1 MDRTDPKLSRKPG
14 FSRSQAVRA
23 GGVAFCALLVA
34 MSASIATGLHPATEP
49 SRIDRE
55 AHHLLI
61 AQEPGPADIDR
72 VAALTRR
79 SLQKR
84 PLDGAAHLRAAY
96 LSVLASGRLDP
107 DANSAILR
115 SYAVEPLGSELT
127 LWRLGFVLDN
137 WTGASPDVRKAALR
151 EMTAVYPRRSWDFDA
166 LARTA
171 EDPQGRMVATITTKR
186 LRRELNARLQT
197 PPA

>member
-1 MDRTDPKLSRKPG
+1 MDRTGRGLSRKAGP
-14 FSRSQAVRA
+14 SRSQVVRA
-23 GGVAFCALLVA
+23 GGVAFCGAVAALSVSMA
-34 MSASIATGLHPATEP
+34 AGLHPAAEP

-55 AHHLLI
+55 TQHLL
-61 AQEPGPADIDR
+61 AAPEASRRDIDR
-72 VAALTRR
+72 AAALTRR

-96 LSVLASGRLDP
+96 LSVLGSGQLGP
-107 DANSAILR
+107 DANTAILR

-137 WTGASPDVRKAALR
+137 WTSASPDVRKAALR

-186 LRRELNARLQT
+186 LRRELTARLQT
-197 PPA
+197 QPT